1 MGEIGILRGT
11 FLSFGSQYRACLNVL
26 FEVPMDAQAIA
37 VLLARCQSGDRVAWD
52 SLVDAY
58 WQRLYGYALRATNNA
73 ELAQDMVQETFL
85 RIVQR
90 LGRYDD
96 QGKFE
101 AWLFR
106 ILVNLVRD
114 HGRSLSRHPTQ
125 STVIEAGGER
135 IELTDE
141 LSGKVPAPFDQ
152 LYMQEDMDALQV
164 ALRKLPEGDR
174 QILLLRHFADMPFK
188 DIAQTLNCPIGTVL
202 ARAHRA
208 LGKLRSVMEPAH
220 EVQSDFA
227 ARRIR

>member
-1 MGEIGILRGT
+1 
-11 FLSFGSQYRACLNVL
+11 
-26 FEVPMDAQAIA
+26 MDAQAIA
-37 VLLARCQSGDRVAWD
+37 KLLTRCQAGDKTAWD
-52 SLVDAY
+52 TLVDAY
-58 WQRLYGYALRATNNA
+58 WQRLFGYALRATGNA
-73 ELAQDMVQETFL
+73 ELAQDLVQETFL

-90 LGRYDD
+90 LGSYDD

-125 STVIEAGGER
+125 STVIESDGQRVEM
-135 IELTDE
+135 TDE
-141 LSGKVPAPFDQ
+141 IAGKGPTPHEPIHHR
-152 LYMQEDMDALQV
+152 EDVDSLQA

-188 DIAQTLNCPIGTVL
+188 DIARTLNCPIGTVL

-208 LGKLRSVMEPAH
+208 LGKLRNLMEVKH
-220 EVQSDFA
+220 DSSDTK
-227 ARRIR
+227 

>member
-1 MGEIGILRGT
+1 
-11 FLSFGSQYRACLNVL
+11 
-26 FEVPMDAQAIA
+26 MDARAIA
-37 VLLARCQSGDRVAWD
+37 GLLARCQDGDRAAWD
-52 SLVDAY
+52 TLVDAY
-58 WQRLYGYALRATNNA
+58 WQRLFGYALRATNNA

-114 HGRSLSRHPTQ
+114 HGRSYSRHPTQ
-125 STVIEAGGER
+125 STVIETDGDR

-141 LSGKVPAPFDQ
+141 LSGKVPSPFDP
-152 LYMQEDMDALQV
+152 LYLHEDVDALQV
-164 ALRKLPEGDR
+164 AMRKLPEGDR

-188 DIAQTLNCPIGTVL
+188 DIARTLNCPIGTVL

-208 LGKLRSVMEPAH
+208 LGKLRTLMEMQHGQTEPQA
-220 EVQSDFA
+220 SLA
-227 ARRIR
+227 ARRFR

>member
-1 MGEIGILRGT
+1 
-11 FLSFGSQYRACLNVL
+11 
-26 FEVPMDAQAIA
+26 MDARAIA
-37 VLLARCQSGDRVAWD
+37 DLLARCQAGDRAAWD
-52 SLVDAY
+52 VLVDAY
-58 WQRLYGYALRATNNA
+58 WQRLFGYALRATNNA
-73 ELAQDMVQETFL
+73 ELAQDLVQETFL

-125 STVIEAGGER
+125 STVIESDGQR

-141 LSGKVPAPFDQ
+141 LSGKVPPPFDP
-152 LYMQEDMDALQV
+152 LHLQEDVVALQM
-164 ALRKLPEGDR
+164 ALRMLPEGDR

-188 DIAQTLNCPIGTVL
+188 DIARTLNCPIGTVL

-208 LGKLRSVMEPAH
+208 LEKLRGFMEIGH
-220 EVQSDFA
+220 EQA
-227 ARRIR
+227 EPQAGIPARRLR

>member
-1 MGEIGILRGT
+1 
-11 FLSFGSQYRACLNVL
+11 
-26 FEVPMDAQAIA
+26 MDARAIA
-37 VLLARCQSGDRVAWD
+37 VLLVRCQAGDRAAWD
-52 SLVDAY
+52 TLVDAY
-58 WQRLYGYALRATNNA
+58 WQRLFGYALRVTNNA
-73 ELAQDMVQETFL
+73 ELAQDLVQETFL

-125 STVIEAGGER
+125 STVIESDGER

-141 LSGKVPAPFDQ
+141 LSGKVPPPVEP
-152 LYMQEDMDALQV
+152 LYHHEEVVALQE

-174 QILLLRHFADMPFK
+174 QILFLRHFADMPFK
-188 DIAQTLNCPIGTVL
+188 DIARTLNCPIGTVL

-208 LGKLRSVMEPAH
+208 LGKMRGLMETGH
-220 EVQSDFA
+220 EQLEPDRGLP
-227 ARRIR
+227 ARRIW

>member
-1 MGEIGILRGT
+1 
-11 FLSFGSQYRACLNVL
+11 
-26 FEVPMDAQAIA
+26 MDARAIA
-37 VLLARCQSGDRVAWD
+37 VLLARCQAGERVAWD
-52 SLVDAY
+52 TLVDAY
-58 WQRLYGYALRATNNA
+58 WQRLFGYALRATNNA
-73 ELAQDMVQETFL
+73 ELAQDLVQETFL

-125 STVIEAGGER
+125 STVIDSDGQR

-141 LSGKVPAPFDQ
+141 ISGKVPPPFDP
-152 LYMQEDMDALQV
+152 LHYQEDVTALQ
-164 ALRKLPEGDR
+164 AAMRKLPEGDR
-174 QILLLRHFADMPFK
+174 QILLLRHYADMPFK
-188 DIAQTLNCPIGTVL
+188 DIARTLNCPIGTVL

-208 LGKLRSVMEPAH
+208 LGKLRSMMESGH
-220 EVQSDFA
+220 EQVELQGGFSP
-227 ARRIR
+227 RRVR

>member
-1 MGEIGILRGT
+1 
-11 FLSFGSQYRACLNVL
+11 
-26 FEVPMDAQAIA
+26 MDARAIA
-37 VLLARCQSGDRVAWD
+37 ELLSRCQAGDRAAWD
-52 SLVDAY
+52 TLVDAY
-58 WQRLYGYALRATNNA
+58 WQRLFGYALRATGNA
-73 ELAQDMVQETFL
+73 ELAQDLVQETFL

-90 LGRYDD
+90 LGKYDD

-135 IELTDE
+135 IEMTDE
-141 LSGKVPAPFDQ
+141 LAAKVPAPHEP
-152 LYMQEDMDALQV
+152 LHHREDVDALQV

-174 QILLLRHFADMPFK
+174 QILMLRHFADMPFK
-188 DIAQTLNCPIGTVL
+188 DIARTLNCPIGTVL

-208 LGKLRSVMEPAH
+208 LGKLRSLMEVSYDKT
-220 EVQSDFA
+220 ESE
-227 ARRIR
+227 

>member
-1 MGEIGILRGT
+1 
-11 FLSFGSQYRACLNVL
+11 
-26 FEVPMDAQAIA
+26 MDAQAIA
-37 VLLARCQSGDRVAWD
+37 VLLSRCQAGDRSAWD
-52 SLVDAY
+52 TLVDAY
-58 WQRLYGYALRATNNA
+58 WQRLFGYALRATNNA
-73 ELAQDMVQETFL
+73 ELAQDLVQETFL

-125 STVIEAGGER
+125 STVIEIGGER

-141 LSGKVPAPFDQ
+141 LSGKVPPPVAP
-152 LYMQEDMDALQV
+152 LHLQEDVDALQI
-164 ALRKLPEGDR
+164 AMRKLPEGDR

-188 DIAQTLNCPIGTVL
+188 DIARTLNCPIGTVL

-208 LGKLRSVMEPAH
+208 LGKLRGLMEVELEPADAQGS
-220 EVQSDFA
+220 VA
-227 ARRIR
+227 ARPIR

>member
-1 MGEIGILRGT
+1 MDA
-11 FLSFGSQYRACLNVL
+11 RAIADLLVRCQAGDKKAWNVL
-26 FEVPMDAQAIA
+26 VEE
-37 VLLARCQSGDRVAWD
+37 
-52 SLVDAY
+52 Y
-58 WQRLYGYALRATNNA
+58 WQRLFGYALRATNNA
-73 ELAQDMVQETFL
+73 ELAQDLVQETFL

-114 HGRSLSRHPTQ
+114 HGRSLSRHPMQ
-125 STVIEAGGER
+125 STVIESDGER

-141 LSGKVPAPFDQ
+141 LAGRGPTPFEPLHRREQ
-152 LYMQEDMDALQV
+152 VDALQL

-174 QILLLRHFADMPFK
+174 QILMLRHFADMPFK
-188 DIAQTLNCPIGTVL
+188 DIARTLNCPIGTVL

-208 LGKLRSVMEPAH
+208 LGKLRGLMEVSHDSIELPGGLPP
-220 EVQSDFA
+220 
-227 ARRIR
+227 RRLR

>member
-1 MGEIGILRGT
+1 
-11 FLSFGSQYRACLNVL
+11 
-26 FEVPMDAQAIA
+26 MDAGAIA
-37 VLLARCQSGDRVAWD
+37 VLLARCQAGDRAAWD
-52 SLVDAY
+52 MLVDAY
-58 WQRLYGYALRATNNA
+58 WQRLFGYALRATNNA
-73 ELAQDMVQETFL
+73 ELAQDLVQETFL

-90 LGRYDD
+90 LGCYDD

-125 STVIEAGGER
+125 STVIEIDGER

-141 LSGKVPAPFDQ
+141 LSGKVPPPFDP
-152 LYMQEDMDALQV
+152 LHLQEDVDALQ
-164 ALRKLPEGDR
+164 AAMRALPEGDR

-188 DIAQTLNCPIGTVL
+188 DIARTLNCPIGTVL

-208 LGKLRSVMEPAH
+208 LGKLRGLMEIGH
-220 EVQSDFA
+220 EQTEREADIAS
-227 ARRIR
+227 RRIR

>member
-1 MGEIGILRGT
+1 
-11 FLSFGSQYRACLNVL
+11 
-26 FEVPMDAQAIA
+26 MDARAIA
-37 VLLARCQSGDRVAWD
+37 VLLARCQDGDRAAWD
-52 SLVDAY
+52 TLVDAY

-73 ELAQDMVQETFL
+73 ELAQDLVQETFL

-125 STVIEAGGER
+125 STVIEADGQR

-141 LSGKVPAPFDQ
+141 LSGKVPAPFDP
-152 LYMQEDMDALQV
+152 LHLQENVNALQG
-164 ALRKLPEGDR
+164 AMRKLPEGDR

-188 DIAQTLNCPIGTVL
+188 DIARTLNCPIGTVL

-208 LGKLRSVMEPAH
+208 LGKLRGLMETPHGPA
-220 EVQSDFA
+220 QSKTGVA

>member
-1 MGEIGILRGT
+1 
-11 FLSFGSQYRACLNVL
+11 
-26 FEVPMDAQAIA
+26 MDARAIA
-37 VLLARCQSGDRVAWD
+37 DLLVRCQAGDTAAWD
-52 SLVDAY
+52 TLVDAY
-58 WQRLYGYALRATNNA
+58 WQRLFGYALRATNNA
-73 ELAQDMVQETFL
+73 ELAQDLVQETFL

-125 STVIEAGGER
+125 STVIECDGER

-141 LSGKVPAPFDQ
+141 IAGRVPAPYDP
-152 LYMQEDMDALQV
+152 LYFHEDVDALQV

-174 QILLLRHFADMPFK
+174 QILMLRHFADMPFK
-188 DIAQTLNCPIGTVL
+188 EIARTLNCPIGTVL

-208 LGKLRSVMEPAH
+208 LGKLRGLMEVRYD
-220 EVQSDFA
+220 EVQSETSMPP
-227 ARRIR
+227 